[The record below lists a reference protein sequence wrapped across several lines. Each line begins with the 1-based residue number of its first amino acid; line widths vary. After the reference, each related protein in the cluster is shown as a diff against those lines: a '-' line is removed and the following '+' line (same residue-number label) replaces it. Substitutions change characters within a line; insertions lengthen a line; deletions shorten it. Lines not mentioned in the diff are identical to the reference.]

1 MRLSILTVA
10 LSTFAA
16 LSSAN
21 PVPLPDANIAV
32 LEAEFHTL
40 KRHDAIVEARG
51 VGSFLKSAL
60 KLLGKKKPAPA
71 PKPGSPAPGGIFSKA
86 WDIPAKKPSLLSKL
100 NPFKGKWS

>member
-51 VGSFLKSAL
+51 LGSFLKSAF
-60 KLLGKKKPAPA
+60 KLGSKKKPAPA
-71 PKPGSPAPGGIFSKA
+71 SPAPGGIFSQA
-86 WDIPAKKPSLLSKL
+86 WDIPAKKPSLLSKF